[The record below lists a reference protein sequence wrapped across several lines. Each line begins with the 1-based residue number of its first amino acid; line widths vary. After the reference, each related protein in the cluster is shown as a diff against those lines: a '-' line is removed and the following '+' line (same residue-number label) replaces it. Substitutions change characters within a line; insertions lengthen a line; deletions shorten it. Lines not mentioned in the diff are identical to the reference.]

1 MYTFSTAST
10 YNSAT
15 TVFNPQAFSVP
26 LTRTEPSS
34 TYHFGYNIHEIDYYI
49 VSKVLNLTVFL
60 GIKAP
65 TSVTFN
71 LHATNAN
78 KLKVLKINYAVIEPV
93 FEVYTFKYHW
103 MSPERPLVNGQFYE

>member
-1 MYTFSTAST
+1 MYTLSTAST

-15 TVFNPQAFSVP
+15 TVFNPQTFSVP

-34 TYHFGYNIHEIDYYI
+34 AYHFGHSIHEIDYYL
-49 VSKVLNLTVFL
+49 VGQVLNLTVFL
-60 GIKAP
+60 GSKAA

-78 KLKVLKINYAVIEPV
+78 KLKVLKVGYAIIEPV
-93 FEVYTFKYHW
+93 FEVYTFSYHW
-103 MSPERPLVNGQFYE
+103 MSPSLTMTNGLFHQ